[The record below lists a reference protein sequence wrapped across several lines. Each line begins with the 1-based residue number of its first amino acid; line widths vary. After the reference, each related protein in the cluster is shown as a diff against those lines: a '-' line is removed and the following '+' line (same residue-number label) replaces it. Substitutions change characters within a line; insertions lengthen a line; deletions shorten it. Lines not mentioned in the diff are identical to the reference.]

1 MEYSIS
7 KGNEKFSLYGY
18 FDNSVLKPR
27 PFYHTGMEESLEHI
41 VLNEEPEKKD
51 AVDKVFSDK
60 GRTLKATIKALFNE
74 ILLRERLDSFL
85 LYNMN
90 EDICKQHNY
99 LESIKELHRFSY
111 STELLNDFHE
121 KKMKLED
128 NVLGLEK
135 EKRKEYLECWR
146 DLMALKKYLLSALKD
161 YWNLNSR
168 KSFLEIEN
176 DESRHRNHMQEIEA
190 YTWKQGR

>member
-1 MEYSIS
+1 MEYKISEYANIMLGYREDSI
-7 KGNEKFSLYGY
+7 
-18 FDNSVLKPR
+18 LKPR
-27 PFYHTGMEESLEHI
+27 PFYHTGIEESLENI
-41 VLNEEPEKKD
+41 VLKEEPETKKD

-60 GRTLKATIKALFNE
+60 GRTLKATVKALFNE
-74 ILLRERLDSFL
+74 IMLRERLDSFL
-85 LYNMN
+85 LYDMN
-90 EDICKQHNY
+90 QGICKQHNY

-111 STELLNDFHE
+111 FPELLKDFHE

-168 KSFLEIEN
+168 KSFLDIEN
-176 DESRHRNHMQEIEA
+176 DKSGHRNHMQEAEA

>member
-1 MEYSIS
+1 MEYKIS
-7 KGNEKFSLYGY
+7 EYAGILPGY
-18 FDNSVLKPR
+18 RQDSTLRPR
-27 PFYHTGMEESLEHI
+27 PFYHTGIEESLEHI
-41 VLNEEPEKKD
+41 VLNEEPERKKD

-90 EDICKQHNY
+90 DGICRQHNY
-99 LESIKELHRFSY
+99 LESLKVLNQHNY
-111 STELLNDFHE
+111 LPELLNDFHE

-168 KSFLEIEN
+168 KTFLDIEN
-176 DESRHRNHMQEIEA
+176 DKSGHRNHMQEAEA